1 MIRAMSRTVRTR
13 TSRPALAAI
22 AAVATIAAAS
32 MALPAGASGAD
43 TGVLAGDTMSGRP
56 IPCVARPDGV
66 RVCHGDLNGPGGADL
81 RLKSFDGTPL
91 ALYVTLPPA
100 SASGRHGRY
109 PLVVLSH
116 GWGAPPSG
124 PDDTQYGGPTAAQW
138 ASEGYAVV
146 QLTARGWGNSCGS
159 AASRQVNETA
169 CAKGYVHLDD
179 YRYEIHD
186 AQSAAGSLVDDGI
199 ADPGRI
205 GATGESYGAG
215 ASLALATLKNRVM
228 NTDGSLSPW
237 RSPRGTPL
245 RIAAAAPW
253 AGWNDMVYALRPNGR
268 TLDWR
273 ITSPTADL
281 SPAGVDKASIVSG
294 LYYAG
299 ALGGAYYAPSG
310 VDPQADL
317 QAWFS
322 HIASGGPTDTPFDRA
337 MVQQLAQYHSPYYL
351 LDGAYGIARR
361 APAPLL
367 LANGFTDDI
376 FPVSE
381 PLRYYNLHRALYPS
395 APISLLFYDGGHQR
409 GQNKPADGALLRA
422 RIQAFMDHYVKRT
435 GPRPATGVTALTQTC
450 PKSAPSGG
458 PYTAPTWAGLHPGE
472 VAYRSR
478 AAQTVLSSAGDPAL
492 SNTFD
497 PVLGGLACTTAPAAD
512 QGAGVATYRLPAATG
527 SGYTLLGSPTV
538 SARLKVTGESAF
550 IAARLLDV
558 DPATNT
564 ETLVA
569 RGVYRIDPDARSGRR
584 VVFQLYPAAWR
595 FASGHIPKLELLGQ
609 DFPYTSKSSTEFSI
623 SVSNLR
629 LRLPV
634 HDVPGAPGTPSVVRK
649 PRPVAHHPARCRPWP
664 LAAHGPRWGRCR

>member
-1 MIRAMSRTVRTR
+1 
-13 TSRPALAAI
+13 
-22 AAVATIAAAS
+22 
-32 MALPAGASGAD
+32 
-43 TGVLAGDTMSGRP
+43 MSGRP

-109 PLVVLSH
+109 PLVVQSH
-116 GWGAPPSG
+116 GWGAPTSG
-124 PDDTQYGGPTAAQW
+124 PDDTQYAGPTAAQW
-138 ASEGYAVV
+138 ASDGYAVV
-146 QLTARGWGNSCGS
+146 QLVARGWADSCGT

-169 CAKGYVHLDD
+169 CAKGYVRLDD

-186 AQSAAGSLVDDGI
+186 AQNAAGLLVDDGI
-199 ADPGRI
+199 ADPDRI

-228 NTDGSLSPW
+228 NTDGSLRPW
-237 RSPRGTPL
+237 RSPHGTPL
-245 RIAAAAPW
+245 HIAAAAPNF
-253 AGWNDMVYALRPNGR
+253 GWSDLVYALRPNGR
-268 TLDWR
+268 TFDSR
-273 ITSPTADL
+273 ITSLTADL
-281 SPAGVDKASIVSG
+281 SPAGVPKASIVSG

-299 ALGGAYYAPSG
+299 VLGGAYYAPAG
-310 VDPQADL
+310 VDPEADL

-322 HIASGGPTDTPFDRA
+322 HFASGGPTDTQFDRD
-337 MVQQLAQYHSPYYL
+337 MVRQMAQFHSPYYL
-351 LDGAYGIARR
+351 LAGAYGVPRR
-361 APAPLL
+361 APAPLM

-376 FPVSE
+376 FPVTE
-381 PLRYYNLHRALYPS
+381 ALRYYNLHRALYRS
-395 APISLLFYDGGHQR
+395 DPISLLFYDGGHQR
-409 GQNKPADGALLRA
+409 GQNKPADGALLPA
-422 RIQAFMDHYVKRT
+422 RIRAFFDRYVKGS

-450 PKSAPSGG
+450 PSSAPSGG
-458 PYTAPTWAGLHPGE
+458 PYTAATWSGLHPG
-472 VAYRSR
+472 VVTYRSR
-478 AAQTVLSSAGDPAL
+478 AAQTVLSTAGDPAL
-492 SNTFD
+492 SKTFD

-512 QGAGVATYRLPAATG
+512 QGAGVATYRLPTATG
-527 SGYTLLGSPTV
+527 SGYTLLGAPTV
-538 SARLKVTGESAF
+538 RARLKVTGDSAF

-569 RGVYRIDPDARSGRR
+569 RGVYQVDPNAPRGGR

-609 DFPYTSKSSTEFSI
+609 DYPYTSKSSSEFSI

-634 HDVPGAPGTPSVVRK
+634 HDVPGAPGTPTVVRK
-649 PRPVAHHPARCRPWP
+649 PRPHAAHHR
-664 LAAHGPRWGRCR
+664 